1 MQIPEW
7 SPNPS
12 QICQSLTYLW
22 PIQPQS
28 TKYCPLTSS
37 TYASRTVSAEDT
49 QIVHF
54 GTNWLWIVTGHANT
68 RSIQCTIPHLV
79 KGTSTIETD
88 YSQLGMNT
96 STSSNNQSMQ
106 FQNVNP
112 WSNLYQSTNPMPIQS
127 KSLANQHSINP
138 PIHRQSWYTLPI
150 QYQSLST
157 PFNHRNLLFFR
168 LQNTFLTNSEIIFS
182 DWHWLRQLC
191 VNSGQSNANP
201 SYKPPLS

>member
-1 MQIPEW
+1 MDVGDTDLSYTNSSSSLRVSRSSGRGRPVGGLAVESFLEKGRDTPTQHQSID
-7 SPNPS
+7 SP
-12 QICQSLTYLW
+12 
-22 PIQPQS
+22 PIQHQS
-28 TKYCPLTSS
+28 TKNRPITSS
-37 TYASRTVSAEDT
+37 TSASRTVSTEDT

-112 WSNLYQSTNPMPIQS
+112 WSNLYQSTNPMPI
-127 KSLANQHSINP
+127 
-138 PIHRQSWYTLPI
+138 
-150 QYQSLST
+150 
-157 PFNHRNLLFFR
+157 
-168 LQNTFLTNSEIIFS
+168 
-182 DWHWLRQLC
+182 
-191 VNSGQSNANP
+191 
-201 SYKPPLS
+201 